1 MYEEE
6 IMIQNLKKNAFLIW
20 TLLPAILFLLGFFAI
35 IIVYLLR
42 LSLTIYDGG
51 LASDTGVQNFMMLFG
66 STEFWEAFMRTF
78 YFVIIAT
85 PLQLVTGMIIAMLI
99 NKEFKGRGVIR
110 SIFLLPMAIPTIV
123 TTSILLLMF
132 SSGGHVTSTLMGEY
146 WFFPKV
152 TDTAISFINSEP
164 LAIGLAIFCKVTDTA
179 ISFINSEPL
188 PIGLSIFGKVWR
200 DTPISM
206 LILLSGLQ
214 SIGSDQYEAAKTM
227 GSNHIQNFGYIT
239 FPSMLPAIS
248 SVLVLRSIEAW
259 KEFIFPYV
267 LAPSFPVLGVLIEK
281 YYVDLQNPG
290 VSAAIGVILIVVI
303 LISTFLLNRIL
314 KYLNNLLVRE

>member
-1 MYEEE
+1 
-6 IMIQNLKKNAFLIW
+6 MIQNLKKNAFLIW

-66 STEFWEAFMRTF
+66 SAEFWEAFMRTF

-164 LAIGLAIFCKVTDTA
+164 LAIGL
-179 ISFINSEPL
+179 
-188 PIGLSIFGKVWR
+188 SIFGKVWR

-214 SIGSDQYEAAKTM
+214 SIGSDQYEAARTM

-314 KYLNNLLVRE
+314 KYLNNLLVRA

>member
-1 MYEEE
+1 MRRIFSNKHLSGRPTTPPIYEEE
-6 IMIQNLKKNAFLIW
+6 KMIKNLKKNSFLIW
-20 TLLPAILFLLGFFAI
+20 TLLPAILFLLGFFAVI
-35 IIVYLLR
+35 IFYLLQ
-42 LSLTIYDGG
+42 LSLTVFDGG
-51 LASDTGVQNFMMLFG
+51 LASGTGIDNFLMLAK
-66 STEFWEAFMRTF
+66 SQEFWDAFLRTF

-99 NKEFKGRGVIR
+99 NKEFKGRGIIR
-110 SIFLLPMAIPTIV
+110 SIYLLPMAIPTIV

-132 SSGGHVTSTLMGEY
+132 SKGGHVTSLLTGQYALFPQLMDYE
-146 WFFPKV
+146 V
-152 TDTAISFINSEP
+152 SFISSEP
-164 LAIGLAIFCKVTDTA
+164 LAIGLA
-179 ISFINSEPL
+179 
-188 PIGLSIFGKVWR
+188 IFGKVWR

-227 GSNHIQNFGYIT
+227 GSSAIQNFGYIT

-259 KEFIFPYV
+259 KEFIFPYI

-281 YYVDLQNPG
+281 YYIQLQNPG
-290 VSAAIGVILIVVI
+290 VSAAIGIILVFVILV
-303 LISTFLLNRIL
+303 STFILNKSL
-314 KYLNNLLVRE
+314 KYLNKILVRA

>member
-1 MYEEE
+1 
-6 IMIQNLKKNAFLIW
+6 MIKNYKKNAFLIW
-20 TLLPAILFLLGFFAI
+20 SLLPAILFLLGFFAVI
-35 IIVYLLR
+35 IFYLLQ

-51 LASDTGVQNFMMLFG
+51 MAAGTGFDNFLMLAKS
-66 STEFWEAFMRTF
+66 EEYWEAFLRTF

-99 NKEFKGRGVIR
+99 NKEFRGRGIIR
-110 SIFLLPMAIPTIV
+110 SLYLLPMAIPTIV

-132 SSGGHVTSTLMGEY
+132 SKGGHVTSLLTGQY
-146 WFFPKV
+146 AFFPAV
-152 TDTAISFINSEP
+152 MDYEISFINSES
-164 LAIGLAIFCKVTDTA
+164 LA
-179 ISFINSEPL
+179 
-188 PIGLSIFGKVWR
+188 IGLSIFGKVWR

-214 SIGSDQYEAAKTM
+214 SIGSDQYEAARTM
-227 GSNHIQNFGYIT
+227 GSSAIQNFGYIT

-259 KEFIFPYV
+259 KEFIFPYI

-281 YYVDLQNPG
+281 YYIQLQNPG
-290 VSAAIGVILIVVI
+290 VASAIGILLVLVI
-303 LISTFLLNRIL
+303 LISTFVLNRTL
-314 KYLNNLLVRE
+314 KFLNNLMVRA